1 MAETDARSAG
11 HPAMDYEEHEKKS
24 YRMFLLLI
32 KYSIA
37 GVAVVLCVLAYL
49 LG

>member
-11 HPAMDYEEHEKKS
+11 HPAMDYEEHEKTC
-24 YRMFLLLI
+24 RMFLLLI

-37 GVAVVLCVLAYL
+37 GVAVVLCILAYL